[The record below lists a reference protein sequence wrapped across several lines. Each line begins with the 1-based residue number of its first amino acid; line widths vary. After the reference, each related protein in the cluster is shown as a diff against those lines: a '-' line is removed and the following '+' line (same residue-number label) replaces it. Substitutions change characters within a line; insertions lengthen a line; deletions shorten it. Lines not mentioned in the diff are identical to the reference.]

1 MTARETH
8 TAATAGRVSARAR
21 DYFALTKP
29 KVVSLIMF
37 TAIVGMFLAVPGFPP
52 AAGLVWVACALLGMS
67 FESLVTF
74 GGSLDAPAGMA
85 AWWAL
90 SFIAASAY
98 AALMLRD

>member
-1 MTARETH
+1 MGGEEVAEGMRNVTYAQILVM
-8 TAATAGRVSARAR
+8 A
-21 DYFALTKP
+21 
-29 KVVSLIMF
+29 
-37 TAIVGMFLAVPGFPP
+37 AIVATLFLAP

-67 FESLVTF
+67 FEALVTF
-74 GGSLDAPAGMA
+74 GGSLNAPAGMA

>member
-1 MTARETH
+1 MQ
-8 TAATAGRVSARAR
+8 RAS
-21 DYFALTKP
+21 FPQILVMA
-29 KVVSLIMF
+29 
-37 TAIVGMFLAVPGFPP
+37 AIVATLFLAP

-90 SFIAASAY
+90 SFMAAFAY